1 MDQRKSVAP
10 VAFTEFLQLYDNS
23 MIRVPYHQKNDVMSS
38 RLTIRQVDQVTVV
51 DVAGRITLVEGVGS
65 MRDKISELL
74 KAGKSEILLNLGEV
88 SYIDSSAICELVA
101 AFTSVKNRGGQL
113 KLLNLTK
120 KVEGLLQI
128 TKLYT
133 VFDVFD
139 SEVTAIRSFGASS
152 AVGNS

>member
-1 MDQRKSVAP
+1 M
-10 VAFTEFLQLYDNS
+10 L
-23 MIRVPYHQKNDVMSS
+23 SS

-51 DVAGRITLVEGVGS
+51 DVAGRMTLVEGVGS

-88 SYIDSSAICELVA
+88 SYIDISAICELVA
-101 AFTSVKNRGGQL
+101 AFTFVKTRGGQL

-120 KVEGLLQI
+120 NVEGLLQN
-128 TKLYT
+128 TKLHT

-152 AVGNS
+152 AVGSS

>member
-1 MDQRKSVAP
+1 
-10 VAFTEFLQLYDNS
+10 
-23 MIRVPYHQKNDVMSS
+23 
-38 RLTIRQVDQVTVV
+38 VDRVTVV

-65 MRDKISELL
+65 MRAKISELL
-74 KAGKSEILLNLGEV
+74 KAGRSEILLNLGEV

-101 AFTSVKNRGGQL
+101 VFTSVKNRGGQL

-120 KVEGLLQI
+120 RVEGLLQI

-139 SEVTAIRSFGASS
+139 SEVTAIHSFGASS
-152 AVGNS
+152 AVEMQQASRRVGELPGIRCC

>member
-1 MDQRKSVAP
+1 MEGIER
-10 VAFTEFLQLYDNS
+10 
-23 MIRVPYHQKNDVMSS
+23 NDVMSA
-38 RLTIRQVDQVTVV
+38 RLTVRQVDQVTVV
-51 DVAGRITLVEGVGS
+51 DAAGRITLGEGAGS

-74 KAGKSEILLNLGEV
+74 RTGKSKILVNLGEV

-101 AFTSVKNRGGQL
+101 ALTSVTNRGGQL

-128 TKLYT
+128 TKLYS

-139 SEVTAIRSFGASS
+139 SEVTAIRSFGACS
-152 AVGNS
+152 AVATR

>member
-1 MDQRKSVAP
+1 
-10 VAFTEFLQLYDNS
+10 
-23 MIRVPYHQKNDVMSS
+23 MSE
-38 RLTIRQVDQVTVV
+38 RLTVRQVDQVTVV
-51 DVAGRITLVEGVGS
+51 DAAGRITLGEGTDS
-65 MRDKISELL
+65 MREKISELL
-74 KAGKSEILLNLGEV
+74 LAGKSKILVNLGGV

-152 AVGNS
+152 GNSHHP